1 MRRVMAVLDRDKEY
15 ASRLAAYLN
24 DQERIGFR
32 TTALSSPE
40 ALKEYRKTARVEILL
55 LSEDLAGKVHGLTE
69 GAKCSVCQQI
79 LTAQTVTPALGHDFV
94 LTDSKAAT
102 CTADGYADYDCSRC
116 DETQTTVLPKL
127 GHDFDASVA
136 ANVTELVC
144 SSSRLVHSFKI
155 KFFIVEVRIVIV
167 RHFKVAVVIYCSNNI
182 C

>member
-69 GAKCSVCQQI
+69 GAKVI
-79 LTAQTVTPALGHDFV
+79 LLSDDGFVQGGDQRLNPPTAKLPLLDLRFHRFHFDIQTAVFAGQFIGALLV
-94 LTDSKAAT
+94 LALILRDP
-102 CTADGYADYDCSRC
+102 GI
-116 DETQTTVLPKL
+116 L
-127 GHDFDASVA
+127 
-136 ANVTELVC
+136 
-144 SSSRLVHSFKI
+144 
-155 KFFIVEVRIVIV
+155 
-167 RHFKVAVVIYCSNNI
+167 
-182 C
+182 